1 MQQHPDLHWP
11 SKAVA
16 PPRSVVPLENQMH
29 GIHSS
34 SYFLQ
39 QQLEGSL
46 LSQAYNHSHSC
57 SHSRNLS
64 GDFLDFNTPPEEYG
78 PSMAAVPSRSNHSIC
93 YISEQSNPRVAT
105 FNTSPSPPQT
115 YHIPCHQPSQDML
128 QDSSNSYSP
137 ISNVNSIPREPHYLQ
152 QRPQISMYALETP
165 PSAERQA
172 VVQLPNH
179 LSQLPYQP
187 TFLQDCEWYN
197 NVTFLSPIEV
207 DS

>member
-1 MQQHPDLHWP
+1 MYNGDTSDSGESLPVQQRPDPHWP

-16 PPRSVVPLENQMH
+16 PLRSIVPLENQMH

-39 QQLEGSL
+39 QLEGSL
-46 LSQAYNHSHSC
+46 LSQAYSH

-64 GDFLDFNTPPEEYG
+64 SDFPDFNAPLEQYG

-115 YHIPCHQPSQDML
+115 YHIPCHQPSQDTL
-128 QDSSNSYSP
+128 QDSPNSYSP
-137 ISNVNSIPREPHYLQ
+137 ISNVNSSPRELHYLQ
-152 QRPQISMYALETP
+152 QRAQISMYALETP
-165 PSAERQA
+165 PSAEQQPF
-172 VVQLPNH
+172 VQLPNH

-187 TFLQDCEWYN
+187 TFLQDCE
-197 NVTFLSPIEV
+197 
-207 DS
+207 